1 MMRGI
6 AQTLAKVG
14 APDALLLQL
23 TNPQMYCRIEN
34 GEVIRLIIP
43 VVEAVIET
51 DFQAVLAGGGDR
63 FRHQIAP
70 GGPAV
75 AAV

>member
-1 MMRGI
+1 MS
-6 AQTLAKVG
+6 ALARITCHQL
-14 APDALLLQL
+14 PDALVHRGDEFLVGDGVLQ
-23 TNPQMYCRIEN
+23 R
-34 GEVIRLIIP
+34 GDGVRLIIP

-70 GGPAV
+70 VHATGV
-75 AAV
+75 RS